1 MPKHAVIC
9 PWADEH
15 SVDHGPNDTSTVLF
29 ESPDGH
35 GWGFKCLHAH
45 CTGRTIG
52 DVLRQLG
59 TRAPDSLLSP
69 KGELERERI
78 FVPKRLIDL
87 LTDKTPAITWVLHS
101 YLPEG
106 GLILLAA
113 FPKVGKSTFAYH
125 LAIAVARGEDFLGF
139 ATTQGAVL
147 ILAVEEH
154 PRDVKVRLLKLGARP
169 EDPIHVHVGPVDPN
183 ARTFSAL
190 REFVRKE
197 NIRLVILD
205 TLAQFWQISDEND
218 NAQVL
223 QRIAPFLTLARETSA
238 AVLLIYHER
247 KMHGDGGRAI
257 RGGSALLGA
266 VDQALL
272 LDHRQG
278 GNSCQRVLRCVGR
291 YDDTPRQLILEQIG
305 FTYRTLGTPDDIGLA
320 AAADAVSEVLSSG
333 AHTIKILVE
342 STELTDK
349 QVRTALESLGDGV
362 VRSGAGK
369 KGDPFTYK
377 RSPENAIHS
386 QAKPKGKKPKSQR
399 TATSR

>member
-1 MPKHAVIC
+1 V
-9 PWADEH
+9 
-15 SVDHGPNDTSTVLF
+15 F
-29 ESPDGH
+29 
-35 GWGFKCLHAH
+35 
-45 CTGRTIG
+45 
-52 DVLRQLG
+52 RQLG
-59 TRAPDSLLSP
+59 IGAPDSLLSP
-69 KGELERERI
+69 KGEFEKERI
-78 FVPKRLIDL
+78 FAPKGLNDL
-87 LTDKTPAITWVLHS
+87 LNDRTPTITWVLQS

-125 LAIAVARGEDFLGF
+125 LAIAVARGEEFLGF
-139 ATTQGAVL
+139 ATRQGAVL

-169 EDPIHVHVGPVDPN
+169 EDPIHVHVGQLDSN

-190 REFVRKE
+190 TDFIRKE
-197 NIRLVILD
+197 HIRLVILD

-223 QRIAPFLTLARETSA
+223 HRIAPFLTLARDTNA

-278 GNSCQRVLRCVGR
+278 GNSSQRILRSVGR

-305 FTYRTLGTPDDIGLA
+305 FTYRALGTPHDVGLA
-320 AAADAVSEVLSSG
+320 AAAEAVTDALSSG
-333 AHTIKILVE
+333 AQTIRALMA
-342 STELTDK
+342 TTGLTDK
-349 QVRTALESLGDGV
+349 QVRTALDSLGDAV

-369 KGDPFTYK
+369 KGAPFTYK
-377 RSPENAIHS
+377 RSPGNAIHS
-386 QAKPKGKKPKSQR
+386 EAQPKGKQPKSHR
-399 TATSR
+399 TETSR